1 MEKLNTPL
9 MNQYYRIKSQYPNE
23 ILFFRM
29 GDFYEMFGEDARIAS
44 GILGIAL
51 TSRSHGKSEKIPL
64 AGVPHHAAER
74 YISRLIKA
82 GRKVVICEQVED
94 PKKAK
99 GIVKRDVVEII
110 TPGTI
115 TIDNIIDKQSN
126 NFLASLTQGKENMG
140 LAFIDLTTGEFK
152 IDQDTPSKILERI
165 FTIWP
170 AEILL
175 PEQWTS
181 EKIKKLKLDNEKIT
195 ITQTENWR
203 FSHDFAYRTLTEHFK
218 SKSLEGFGCEKMEL
232 GIAAA
237 GAALSYL
244 NQTKKSSL
252 EHITRITPVAR
263 TDQMFL
269 DSTTLRNLE
278 IFYSMG
284 TGDKKNTLF
293 FLLNRTQTPM
303 GSRKLKN
310 WIARPLLDPE
320 AIQKRHDAVEEL
332 AKDKRLSQD
341 LSKKLERIMDLERI
355 TGKLGYGKANPK
367 DVIGLKESLKIM
379 PEMIKVLGST
389 KSELLQGIRN
399 NVPQTADLVGLVE
412 KSICDDPPMILTEA
426 GIIKKGYDKDLDDMK
441 DEITFN
447 RQWIAGLQKKERERT
462 KIPSLKVGFNKVFG
476 YFIEITKPHL
486 SKVPQDYI
494 RKQTMVNAE
503 RFITPELKQKEEI
516 ILGAEEKIAQIEYEL
531 FLDIRSKVAQRTED
545 IQKTADLVATLDV
558 LLSFRQMALDQNYT
572 RPEIDLSE
580 EIIIEDGRH
589 PVVEKILEGEFV
601 PNDTKVGRDQKI
613 HVITGP
619 NMAGKSTYLRQVG
632 LIVLMAQMGSFVPAK
647 KAKIGIVDRIF
658 TRVGALDNIAL
669 GQSTFLMEMAET
681 ANILNNATPKSLI
694 LLDEIGR
701 GTSTFDGLS
710 IAWAV
715 TEFIHNNPGLCC
727 RTLVATHYHELTELA
742 KFLPQVKNFNV
753 AVKEWEDEVIFLRK
767 IVPGGCD
774 DSYGIHVAKLAGVPR
789 EVLDRAKHILIEL
802 EQGELSY
809 ERLPRPKQKPVVQ
822 QYQLS
827 IFSPRDNQI
836 AQELKKIDTNKL
848 TPIEALNKLN
858 ELKKKAE
865 ESE

>member
-9 MNQYYRIKSQYPNE
+9 MNQYYRIKSQYPKE

-115 TIDNIIDKQSN
+115 TIDNIIDEQSN

-152 IDQDTPSKILERI
+152 IDQDAPSKILERI

-203 FSHDFAYRTLTEHFK
+203 FSYDFAYRTLTEHFK

-237 GAALSYL
+237 GATLSYL

-252 EHITRITPVAR
+252 EHITKITPVAH

-293 FLLNRTQTPM
+293 FLLNRVQTPM
-303 GSRKLKN
+303 GSRKLKK
-310 WIARPLLDPE
+310 WIARPLLDVE

-332 AKDKRLSQD
+332 TKDKKLCQD

-367 DVIGLKESLKIM
+367 DLIGLKESLKVV
-379 PEMIKVLGST
+379 PDMIKLLEPT
-389 KSELLQGIRN
+389 KSELLQGIGS
-399 NVPQTADLVGLVE
+399 NVPQTADLVGLIE
-412 KSICDDPPMILTEA
+412 KSICDDPPMILTEG

-441 DEITFN
+441 DEIATN
-447 RQWIAGLQKKERERT
+447 RQWIAGLQQKERERT

-476 YFIEITKPHL
+476 YFIEVTKPHL
-486 SKVPQDYI
+486 FKVPQDYI

-531 FLDIRSKVAQRTED
+531 FLDIRSKVAGRTED

-572 RPEIDLSE
+572 RPEIDESE

-601 PNDTKVGRDQKI
+601 PNDTKVNKDQRI
-613 HVITGP
+613 QVITGP

-647 KAKIGIVDRIF
+647 KAKIGMVDRIF

-715 TEFIHNNPGLCC
+715 TEFIHNNPGLCS

-753 AVKEWEDEVIFLRK
+753 AVKEWQDEVIFLRK

-774 DSYGIHVAKLAGVPR
+774 DSYGIHVAKLAGVPK
-789 EVLDRAKHILIEL
+789 EVLDRAKEILIEL
-802 EQGELSY
+802 EQGDLSY
-809 ERLPRPKQKPVVQ
+809 EKLPKTRQKPKVQ

-827 IFSPRDNQI
+827 IFSAKDNQI
-836 AQELKKIDTNKL
+836 AQELKKMDTNKL

-865 ESE
+865 ES